1 MAASLTPD
9 AVGMILGGNLDLKPV
24 VQCTGVKL
32 MQGSSAAATGAER
45 YKLAISDGRYW
56 CTAMMATQLNEL
68 AKTNQIHN
76 NTIMRLDDYLSNA
89 VQGKKIII
97 ILSLTVIDPGQEHG
111 PPIGT
116 PVPYGD
122 AQPQQQ
128 QPTPYS
134 SVPQQPGPVKQDPY
148 GQPAAGIYQNGTR
161 PAAAPY
167 GQPAPAPYGAPAGG
181 GYQNQAP
188 TVGASPGAGY
198 GRGGGGYQQQHQPS
212 TYGAPSAG
220 SAYGASRG
228 GNQYGAP
235 QGGRGA
241 YGQPTPDYRAGSSAI
256 ARNEAPAKI
265 VPINSLNAYQNRW
278 TIKARVSVKGTVR
291 TYHNAR
297 GEGKV
302 FSFDLVDSAGG
313 EIKVT
318 AFTDACDKFYDL
330 IQKGKVYMVSK
341 ASLKPK
347 RAAYNNTRHDFE
359 IQLENASVVQLC
371 EDEPQEAIPRAVY
384 HFKRIEEIESVP
396 AGTMLDVLGVLH
408 SIGDYTTITL
418 KNGTEQSKR
427 SIVLRDNSNRSIELT
442 MWAEFASEPGDQLA
456 QIAEQGGHPVVAV
469 KSARVGD
476 FNGKTLGT
484 ISTSLVDV
492 DPDVPEAGI
501 LRNWFDRE
509 GGAQQVA
516 QPLSDGRAT
525 GSGRNERRCT
535 LAQITDEGMGTSGQ
549 PAFVQVSAWVNFIR
563 GENLFYPACTGQYNG
578 KQCNKKLS
586 DQGNGWWCERCQA
599 AGTPEWR
606 YMLSLQ
612 VSDHTGQ
619 EWLTAFQEAGEE
631 IMGMSASDL
640 KALEDDA
647 KAYDAAL
654 QHANLRPLTFN
665 LKVAE
670 DTYNDETRIK
680 KSVNRVMETD
690 WVKESKV
697 MLDFIDKLK
706 RGEPIMQATSAAP
719 QQTGYGA
726 PAAAPRAGTSYGQ
739 GGGGY
744 TTPTQ
749 SRAYAG
755 AGGGFGGGNTG
766 GAYAAPVQPSTYGA
780 ANTYGGGGYKQN
792 AQGTYGVPSSN
803 GGYAAAQGYSSN
815 TTRNYGGPAGF

>member
-1 MAASLTPD
+1 
-9 AVGMILGGNLDLKPV
+9 MILGGNLDLKPV

-45 YKLAISDGRYW
+45 YKLAISDGRHW

-76 NTIMRLDDYLSNA
+76 NTTMRLDDYLSNA

-111 PPIGT
+111 PPIGA

-128 QPTPYS
+128 QTTPYS
-134 SVPQQPGPVKQDPY
+134 GAQAPGPVKQDPY

-167 GQPAPAPYGAPAGG
+167 GQPAASPYGAPAGG

-188 TVGASPGAGY
+188 NVSASPGGGY
-198 GRGGGGYQQQHQPS
+198 GRGGGGYQQQQQAS
-212 TYGAPSAG
+212 AYGAPSAG
-220 SAYGASRG
+220 SAYGAGRG

-241 YGQPTPDYRAGSSAI
+241 YGQPTPDYRAGNSAI

-347 RAAYNNTRHDFE
+347 RAAFNNTRHDFE

-371 EDEPQEAIPRAVY
+371 EDEPQDAIPRAVY
-384 HFKRIEEIESVP
+384 HFKRIDEIESVA

-408 SIGDYTTITL
+408 SIGDFTTITL

-427 SIVLRDNSNRSIELT
+427 SLVLRDNSNRSIELT

-456 QIAEQGGHPVVAV
+456 QIVEQGGHPVVAV

-697 MLDFIDKLK
+697 MLDFIEKLK

-726 PAAAPRAGTSYGQ
+726 PAPAPRAGTSYGQ

-744 TTPTQ
+744 TTPTP
-749 SRAYAG
+749 SRGYSG
-755 AGGGFGGGNTG
+755 AGGGYGAGSTA
-766 GAYAAPVQPSTYGA
+766 GAYAAPVQANTYGAPNTYGGYNNNVQSTYGA
-780 ANTYGGGGYKQN
+780 A
-792 AQGTYGVPSSN
+792 SSN
-803 GGYAAAQGYSSN
+803 GGHAGAQGYSST

>member
-1 MAASLTPD
+1 MAAPLTPD

-134 SVPQQPGPVKQDPY
+134 GAPQQPGPVKQDPY
-148 GQPAAGIYQNGTR
+148 GQPAAGIYQNGSR

-167 GQPAPAPYGAPAGG
+167 GQPAASPYGAPVGG

-188 TVGASPGAGY
+188 SVSASPGSGY
-198 GRGGGGYQQQHQPS
+198 GRGGGGYQQQQQAS
-212 TYGAPSAG
+212 AYGAPSAG
-220 SAYGASRG
+220 SAYGAGRG
-228 GNQYGAP
+228 GDQYGAP

-241 YGQPTPDYRAGSSAI
+241 YGQPNPDYRAGNSAI

-330 IQKGKVYMVSK
+330 IQKGRVYMVSK

-347 RAAYNNTRHDFE
+347 RAAFNNTRHDFE

-371 EDEPQEAIPRAVY
+371 EDEPQDAIPRAVY
-384 HFKRIEEIESVP
+384 HFKRIDDIESVP

-408 SIGDYTTITL
+408 SIGDFTTITL

-456 QIAEQGGHPVVAV
+456 QIVEQGGHPVVAV

-516 QPLSDGRAT
+516 QPLSDGRAS

-535 LAQITDEGMGTSGQ
+535 LAQITDEGMGTNGQ

-586 DQGNGWWCERCQA
+586 DQGNAWWCERCQA

-697 MLDFIDKLK
+697 MLDFIEKLK
-706 RGEPIMQATSAAP
+706 RGEPIMQATSSAP

-726 PAAAPRAGTSYGQ
+726 SAPASRAGTSYGQ

-744 TTPTQ
+744 TTPTPTRGY
-749 SRAYAG
+749 SG
-755 AGGGFGGGNTG
+755 AGGGYGAGNTA
-766 GAYAAPVQPSTYGA
+766 GAYAAPVQANTYGA
-780 ANTYGGGGYKQN
+780 PNTYGGGGYKNNVQS
-792 AQGTYGVPSSN
+792 TYGAASSN
-803 GGYAAAQGYSSN
+803 GGYAGAQGYSS
-815 TTRNYGGPAGF
+815 TTNGNYGGPAGF